1 MSARRVAALAV
12 CALGAWAAAARAQ
25 DGNAAPSSSAAAS
38 SSAALS
44 SSAAANGERRAV
56 DSVAVRFY
64 APETGGPTRPLFV
77 TERVLA
83 FEARVEALAESF
95 HDPKAPYLERHARAA
110 LEHHVAE
117 EMLSR
122 LPFEP
127 APPAAELKKQVDDVV
142 AALVTRLGGPPAVA
156 IAADA
161 EGMSKDEVDAIFR
174 RQARAAIYI
183 DRFVSPILKPS
194 DDQLRE
200 VYRAAAHPYRSLTF
214 AEARGELEKWFVAER
229 IRVAESAYLQT
240 ARTRVKIVA
249 VAR

>member
-1 MSARRVAALAV
+1 MRSGGRTSAVVFALALAALTGGGASHAQQAPPANNGAV
-12 CALGAWAAAARAQ
+12 A
-25 DGNAAPSSSAAAS
+25 
-38 SSAALS
+38 
-44 SSAAANGERRAV
+44 ERRAV

-64 APETGGPTRPLFV
+64 APETGGAARPLFV

-83 FEARVEALAESF
+83 FEARIEALTESF
-95 HDPKAPYLERHARAA
+95 HDAKLPYLERHARAA

-122 LPFEP
+122 LPLEH
-127 APPAAELKKQVDDVV
+127 APPAAELEKMIAEVGQALITRIGGTQTMAL
-142 AALVTRLGGPPAVA
+142 AAE
-156 IAADA
+156 A
-161 EGMSKDEVDAIFR
+161 EGIAPVEIDAMLR

-183 DRFVSPILKPS
+183 DRSISPILKPS

-200 VYRAAAHPYRSLTF
+200 VYRTAAHPYRALSF
-214 AEARGELEKWFVAER
+214 AEAHVDLERWFVAER

-240 ARTRVKIVA
+240 ARTRVKIIA